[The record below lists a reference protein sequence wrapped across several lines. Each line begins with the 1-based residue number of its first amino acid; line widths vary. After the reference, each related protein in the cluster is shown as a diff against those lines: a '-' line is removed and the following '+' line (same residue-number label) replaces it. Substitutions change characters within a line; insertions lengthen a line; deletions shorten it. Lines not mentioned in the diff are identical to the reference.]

1 MKFSDRLVEVYKP
14 DLKKILS
21 DFSHGKIGM
30 EDCLNRIQKI
40 TQTQISQTSD
50 ALLISDGKYNL
61 IAENSD
67 DVIWTMNLTGEFTY
81 ISPSIKKLRGFTVE
95 EAMQETITET
105 LSPEFIPEVTEMI
118 KEGFLYLEKNKVFP
132 KVNVQLKQLH
142 KDGHAFW
149 VELNIKGIY
158 NDSGECMGILGVSKN
173 IDQKK
178 LTQEKLKESVNNF
191 KGLFNTVKEA
201 IYIQNLQGEFLEVNK
216 GAEEMYGY
224 PKDYFIGKTP
234 EHLAAEGM
242 NDLNMLALATSN
254 AAKGEEQEFEFWGK
268 RYNGE
273 IFPKLVRL
281 YPGQYMGEQVIIALA
296 NDISEIKRHEEEIK
310 ADRNLLQTI
319 INSAPF
325 EIYVK
330 DLNRKKIMSNN
341 QGIPELGLKASDLKD
356 KTDEE
361 IFPEKLAEKF
371 KTDDLSVINEGKS
384 IIRKEECINI
394 SKRDKIWYLT
404 SKVPWKDSKNNVKG
418 IVGFGL
424 NITDQKKTVRIQR
437 MLYNISISAIKSESL
452 HELIQVIH
460 NELEEIIDTS
470 NFLCALYNE
479 GKDTLY
485 APYFTDEKDEIEE
498 WPAKK
503 SITGYTIEQ
512 KRPLVLKEK
521 DILKMTQDGTV
532 NLVGSMPK
540 CWISVPLIVE
550 SDPIGALVMQNY
562 QSEDA
567 LNETHQEILELV
579 AHEMSI
585 FIYKKRTEAE
595 LIKAKEKAIESD
607 KLKSTFLANMSH
619 EIRTPMNAIVGFS
632 ELINDYDLEKE
643 ERQHYTEIIQQRSV
657 DLLTLIDDILDI
669 SKIEVGQ
676 IKIIN
681 SEENIPDILQNLYD
695 SFDLLWV
702 KSQKSSVEFKLNIET
717 DKNLSTNTDPA
728 RVRQIIT
735 NLLSNAF
742 KFTESGKITLGCK
755 MADTNFVEIYVSD
768 TGVGIEK
775 HQQAMI
781 FERFRQADEKAS
793 QKGGAGIGLSI
804 SKGLVEI
811 LGGRIQLDSKPGIGS
826 TFSFTLPL

>member
-1 MKFSDRLVEVYKP
+1 MKISEQAVDIRTS
-14 DLKKILS
+14 DLKQILT
-21 DFSHGKIGM
+21 DFSGGKTSM
-30 EDCLNRIQKI
+30 EDCIKLIQN
-40 TQTQISQTSD
+40 ISQHQITETNE
-50 ALLISDGKYNL
+50 ALQISDGKYNL
-61 IAENSD
+61 IAENSE
-67 DVIWTMNLTGEFTY
+67 DVVWTMNLKGEFTY
-81 ISPSIKKLRGFTVE
+81 ISPSIVKLRGCTVE
-95 EAMQETITET
+95 EAMKETIFDT
-105 LSPEFIPEVTEMI
+105 LSPEFIPEVSEMI
-118 KEGFLYLEKNKVFP
+118 KQGFYYLEQNKVYP

-142 KDGHAFW
+142 KDGTSFW

-158 NDSGECMGILGVSKN
+158 NNSGECIGILGVTKN

-178 LTQEKLKESVNNF
+178 LTQEKLRESIDNF
-191 KGLFNTVKEA
+191 TGLFNTIKEA
-201 IYIQNLQGEFLEVNK
+201 IYIQSLTGEFIEVNK
-216 GAEEMYGY
+216 GAVEMYGY
-224 PKDYFIGKTP
+224 PREYFLGKKP

-242 NDLNMLALATSN
+242 NDLNMLARSLS
-254 AAKGEEQEFEFWGK
+254 KVIDGEEQEFEFWGQ
-268 RYNGE
+268 RSNGE
-273 IFPKLVRL
+273 VFPKLVNL
-281 YPGQYMGEQVIIALA
+281 YPGYYMGESVIIALA
-296 NDISEIKRHEEEIK
+296 KDITEIKRYEEEIK

-330 DLNRKKIMSNN
+330 DLKRKKIMSNN
-341 QGIPELGLKASDLKD
+341 RGIPELGLKSGDLKN

-361 IFPEKLAEKF
+361 IFPEKLSDIF
-371 KTDDLSVINEGKS
+371 RTDDLDVIHHGKS
-384 IIRKEECINI
+384 IINKEECINL
-394 SKRDKIWYLT
+394 SKQDKIWYLT
-404 SKVPWKDSKNNVKG
+404 SKVPWKDSNNNVKG
-418 IVGFGL
+418 IVGFGMD
-424 NITDQKKTVRIQR
+424 ITEQKKSSRIQR
-437 MLYNISISAIKSESL
+437 MLYNISVSAIKSTSL
-452 HELIQVIH
+452 HELIKVIH
-460 NELEEIIDTS
+460 NELEEVIDTS

-479 GKDTLY
+479 ERDMLY
-485 APYFTDEKDEIEE
+485 APYFTDEKDKIEE
-498 WPAKK
+498 WSAKK

-512 KRPLVLKEK
+512 KKPLVLKED
-521 DILKMTQDGTV
+521 DIRKMTEEGTI

-540 CWISVPLIVE
+540 CWISVPLISE

-562 QSEDA
+562 HSEDA
-567 LNETHQEILELV
+567 LNDTHLEILELV

-595 LIKAKEKAIESD
+595 LIRAKEKAEESD

-632 ELINDYDLEKE
+632 ELINEYDLDKE

-676 IKIIN
+676 IKIIK
-681 SEENIPDILQNLYD
+681 SDENISDILQKLYE
-695 SFDLLWV
+695 SFNMLWI
-702 KSQKSSVEFKLNIET
+702 KSGKSAVDFKLNIET
-717 DKNLSTNTDPA
+717 DENTVLNTDPA

-735 NLLSNAF
+735 NLLNNAF
-742 KFTESGKITLGCK
+742 KFTESGEIILGCK
-755 MADTNFVEIYVSD
+755 RTENNFVKIYVSD

-775 HQQAMI
+775 NKQAMI

-811 LGGRIQLDSKPGIGS
+811 LGGEISLNSVSGKGS